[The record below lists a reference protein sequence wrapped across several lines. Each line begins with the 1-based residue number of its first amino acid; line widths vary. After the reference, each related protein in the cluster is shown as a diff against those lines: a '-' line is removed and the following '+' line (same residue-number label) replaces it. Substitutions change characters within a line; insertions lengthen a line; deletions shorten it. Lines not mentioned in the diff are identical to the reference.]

1 MRPHRTR
8 FLAISAVTT
17 AAAMAVAACSSGSN
31 SSGTGNKSTVLI
43 GASLS
48 LTGDF
53 SADGQAFQR
62 GYQLWASD
70 LNSHGGL
77 LGRQVKLTFLND
89 QSDPATVTANY
100 TKLIAQDKVNL
111 VFGPF
116 STLLTVPAAKVA
128 ARYDYAFPE
137 GAGGGP
143 AVYQLKLPN
152 VFNPSPSVAG
162 QLVPFADWVA
172 SLPASERPTT
182 AAYPQAND
190 PFADPMTET
199 AQAILQKDGVET
211 VYSKVYPA
219 ENPDYKA
226 GADAVAAT
234 GAQMV
239 VLGSVDVPTVTAFVQ
254 AFEQQH
260 YNPKIFAAS
269 AGPDQ
274 GADFVKA
281 VGAKNTTGIMV
292 PNGWYTG
299 LPNPLSQAF
308 VKAYL
313 TKYGGSPSDINADS
327 AEGYSVGEITAAAV
341 KATHSLDNKEI
352 ISFLH
357 SGVTLQTV
365 QGPVKFNSVGENVVA
380 RNFILQWQNGPKFVP
395 VLPTSA
401 AGSVAIVNPK
411 PAWGGSPGREVR
423 GARSDAGQGTPQN
436 GPSWAG
442 GGHTVPVNATYAPC
456 TRAPARPPE
465 GRTG

>member
-1 MRPHRTR
+1 MKPHRTR
-8 FLAISAVTT
+8 FLTISAVTAAT
-17 AAAMAVAACSSGSN
+17 AMVVAACSSSGSTN
-31 SSGTGNKSTVLI
+31 TSGNGNAKPVVI

-53 SADGQAFQR
+53 SADGQAFKR
-62 GYQLWASD
+62 GYELWASEV
-70 LNSHGGL
+70 NKTGGL
-77 LGRQVKLTFLND
+77 LGRKVQLVFQND
-89 QSDPATVTANY
+89 ASDPTTVATNY
-100 TKLIAQDKVNL
+100 TKLIAQQKVNL

-128 ARYDYAFPE
+128 ARYGYAFPE

-152 VFNPSPSVAG
+152 VFNPSPPIAD

-172 SLPASERPTT
+172 ALPATERPKT
-182 AAYPQAND
+182 AAYPQVND
-190 PFADPMTET
+190 PFADPMTEA
-199 AQAILQKDGVET
+199 AQSILQKAGVKT
-211 VYSKVYPA
+211 VYSKIYPA

-239 VLGSVDVPTVTAFVQ
+239 VLGSVDVPTATAFIQ

-269 AGPDQ
+269 SGPDQ

-281 VGAKNTTGIMV
+281 VGAKNTNGIMV
-292 PNGWYTG
+292 PNGWYAG

-308 VKAYL
+308 VKAYVA
-313 TKYGGSPSDINADS
+313 KYGGSPSDINADS

-341 KATHSLDNKEI
+341 KATHSLDNKKI

-357 SGVTLQTV
+357 SSVTLQTV

-380 RNFILQWQNGPKFVP
+380 QKFIFQWQTGPKFVQ
-395 VLPTSA
+395 VLPSSA
-401 AGSVAIVNPK
+401 SGSVPIVNPK
-411 PAWGGSPGREVR
+411 PAWS
-423 GARSDAGQGTPQN
+423 S
-436 GPSWAG
+436 
-442 GGHTVPVNATYAPC
+442 
-456 TRAPARPPE
+456 
-465 GRTG
+465 

>member
-1 MRPHRTR
+1 MKPHRTR
-8 FLAISAVTT
+8 FLTISAVTAAT
-17 AAAMAVAACSSGSN
+17 AMVVAACSSSGSSN
-31 SSGTGNKSTVLI
+31 SSGNGNAKPVVI

-53 SADGQAFQR
+53 SADGQAFKR
-62 GYQLWASD
+62 GYELWASEV
-70 LNSHGGL
+70 NKTGGL
-77 LGRQVKLTFLND
+77 LGRKVQLVFQND
-89 QSDPATVTANY
+89 ASDPTTVATNY
-100 TKLIAQDKVNL
+100 TKLIAQQKVNL

-128 ARYDYAFPE
+128 ARYGYAFPE

-143 AVYQLKLPN
+143 AVYELKLPN
-152 VFNPSPSVAG
+152 VFNPSPPIAD

-172 SLPASERPTT
+172 ALPATERPKT
-182 AAYPQAND
+182 AAYPQVND
-190 PFADPMTET
+190 PFADPMTEA
-199 AQAILQKDGVET
+199 AQAILQKAGVKT

-239 VLGSVDVPTVTAFVQ
+239 VLGSVDVPTATAFIQ

-269 AGPDQ
+269 SGPDQ

-281 VGAKNTTGIMV
+281 VGAKNTNGIMV
-292 PNGWYTG
+292 PNGWYAG
-299 LPNPLSQAF
+299 LTNPLSQAF
-308 VKAYL
+308 VKAYVA
-313 TKYGGSPSDINADS
+313 KYGGSPSDINADS

-341 KATHSLDNKEI
+341 KATHSLDNKKI

-357 SGVTLQTV
+357 SSVTLQTV

-380 RNFILQWQNGPKFVP
+380 QKFIFQWQTGPKFVQ
-395 VLPTSA
+395 VLPSSA
-401 AGSVAIVNPK
+401 SGSVPIVNPK
-411 PAWGGSPGREVR
+411 PAWS
-423 GARSDAGQGTPQN
+423 S
-436 GPSWAG
+436 
-442 GGHTVPVNATYAPC
+442 
-456 TRAPARPPE
+456 
-465 GRTG
+465 

>member
-1 MRPHRTR
+1 M
-8 FLAISAVTT
+8 V
-17 AAAMAVAACSSGSN
+17 
-31 SSGTGNKSTVLI
+31 I

-53 SADGQAFQR
+53 SADGQAFKR
-62 GYQLWASD
+62 GYELWASEV
-70 LNSHGGL
+70 NKTGGL
-77 LGRQVKLTFLND
+77 LGRKVQLVFQND
-89 QSDPATVTANY
+89 ASDPTTVATNY
-100 TKLIAQDKVNL
+100 TKLIAQQKVNL

-128 ARYDYAFPE
+128 ARYGYAFPE

-152 VFNPSPSVAG
+152 VFNPSPPIAD

-172 SLPASERPTT
+172 ALPATERPKT
-182 AAYPQAND
+182 AAYPQVND
-190 PFADPMTET
+190 PFADPMTEA
-199 AQAILQKDGVET
+199 AQSILQKAGVRT
-211 VYSKVYPA
+211 VYSKIYPA

-239 VLGSVDVPTVTAFVQ
+239 VLGSVDVPTATAFIQ

-269 AGPDQ
+269 SGPDQ

-281 VGAKNTTGIMV
+281 VGAKNTNGIMV
-292 PNGWYTG
+292 PNGWYAG

-308 VKAYL
+308 VKAYVA
-313 TKYGGSPSDINADS
+313 KYGGSPSDINADS

-341 KATHSLDNKEI
+341 KATHSLDNKKI

-357 SGVTLQTV
+357 SSVTLQTV

-380 RNFILQWQNGPKFVP
+380 QKFIFQWQTGPKFVQ
-395 VLPTSA
+395 VLPSSA
-401 AGSVAIVNPK
+401 SGSVPIVNPK
-411 PAWGGSPGREVR
+411 PAWS
-423 GARSDAGQGTPQN
+423 S
-436 GPSWAG
+436 
-442 GGHTVPVNATYAPC
+442 
-456 TRAPARPPE
+456 
-465 GRTG
+465 

>member
-1 MRPHRTR
+1 MKPHRTR
-8 FLAISAVTT
+8 FLTISAVTA
-17 AAAMAVAACSSGSN
+17 AAAMVVAACSSSGSSN
-31 SSGTGNKSTVLI
+31 SSSNGNSSPVVI

-53 SADGQAFQR
+53 SADGQAFKR
-62 GYQLWASD
+62 GYELWASNV
-70 LNSHGGL
+70 NSHGGL
-77 LGRQVKLTFLND
+77 LGRKVQLTFQND
-89 QSDPATVTANY
+89 ASDPTTVATNY
-100 TKLIAQDKVNL
+100 TKLIAQQKVNL

-128 ARYDYAFPE
+128 ARYGYAFPE

-152 VFNPSPSVAG
+152 IFNPSPPVAD

-172 SLPASERPTT
+172 SLPASERPKT
-182 AAYPQAND
+182 AAYPQVND

-199 AQAILQKDGVET
+199 AQAILQKAGVKT

-219 ENPDYKA
+219 ENPDFKA

-239 VLGSVDVPTVTAFVQ
+239 VLGSVDVPTATAFIQ

-269 AGPDQ
+269 SGPDQ

-292 PNGWYTG
+292 PNGWYAG

-313 TKYGGSPSDINADS
+313 AKYGGSPADINADA

-341 KATHSLDNKEI
+341 KATHSLDNKKI

-365 QGPVKFNSVGENVVA
+365 QGPVKFSSVGENVVA
-380 RNFILQWQNGPKFVP
+380 QKFIFQWQNGVKFVQ
-395 VLPTSA
+395 VLPSSA
-401 AGSVAIVNPK
+401 SGSVPIVNPK
-411 PAWGGSPGREVR
+411 PAWGS
-423 GARSDAGQGTPQN
+423 
-436 GPSWAG
+436 
-442 GGHTVPVNATYAPC
+442 
-456 TRAPARPPE
+456 
-465 GRTG
+465 